1 MYLFSKNSAEIS
13 EFKCDLKEIPNITDV
28 KLIGIYP
35 QTESVLDVKY
45 AMLDCLVL
53 NVSGGLPNTAY
64 SVKFKIGYSDGE
76 KVIEVVIVV
85 CDEEFDPLIATAPD
99 AFMDLV
105 GTMRAGESTVSTVI
119 FSVPSDVDV
128 TNGHINWELINNA
141 GEVISSGNAFSYD
154 WDSNGINTSVSG
166 QCVIVCPSYLEPTS
180 IEQRYQ
186 IRYSLFLNESTVYYQ
201 YETLRVETNVTVPLG
216 APDMV
221 ELVGK
226 KATVSLVLPRLYEH
240 CKVTIYSNNTAI
252 TEDKVL
258 KNPQHVS
265 SGWLYS
271 ACLNTSVFPVSL
283 DSYDVVFEF
292 WDKDCEVNS
301 EACKLW
307 IINPSIRSAADD
319 VLAKI
324 QKARASLYGAMDLIF
339 TMPTVLTWMRR
350 GRDLFNGWQG
360 IFTNFTMTNAKGI
373 VREYWLLCSEMGAL
387 EAQFIAEG
395 EKAFDFS
402 GAAISLNVDRT
413 GMLQTMIDAIRSNL
427 DQNLKPIK
435 QVMTQKGY
443 TSGDGAGTDGN
454 GGISTSIRALG
465 AVGISITPAS
475 AWGRFYPGYLVGN
488 AWR

>member
-13 EFKCDLKEIPNITDV
+13 EFKCDLKEIPNITKV
-28 KLIGIYP
+28 KLMGIYP
-35 QTESVLDVKY
+35 STDTPLDVKY

-53 NVSGGLPNTAY
+53 NVSGGQPNTTY
-64 SVKFKIGYSDGE
+64 SIKFKVSYSEGE
-76 KVIEVVIVV
+76 KVVEVVVVV
-85 CDEEFDPLIATAPD
+85 CDEEFEPLISTAPD

-105 GTMRAGESTVSTVI
+105 GTMRAGESTVSTVVFNI
-119 FSVPSDVDV
+119 PADVEV
-128 TNGHINWELINNA
+128 SEGYISWELINNS
-141 GEVISSGNAFSYD
+141 GEILSNGNAFSYD
-154 WDSNGINTSVSG
+154 WDSNGVNTSVSG

-186 IRYSLFLNESTVYYQ
+186 IRYTLFLKDNTYYQ

-216 APDMV
+216 AADMV

-226 KATVSLVLPRLYEH
+226 KATVSIVLPKLYEN
-240 CKVTIYSNNTAI
+240 CTVTIYSNNTAI
-252 TEDKVL
+252 TEQKVL
-258 KNPQHVS
+258 RDPQHVS

-292 WDKDCEVNS
+292 WDKECDVNS

-319 VLAKI
+319 ILAKI
-324 QKARASLYGAMDLIF
+324 QKARASLYGAPDLIF

-360 IFTNFTMTNAKGI
+360 VFTNFTMTNAKGI
-373 VREYWLLCSEMGAL
+373 IREYWLLCSEMGAL
-387 EAQFIAEG
+387 EAQYMAEG

-413 GMLQTMIDAIRSNL
+413 GMLQTMIDSIKGNL

-443 TSGDGAGTDGN
+443 TSGDGSGTDGN
-454 GGISTSIRALG
+454 GGIATSIRALG
-465 AVGISITPAS
+465 AVGLSITPAS
-475 AWGRFYPGYLVGN
+475 AWGRFYPGYLVGR
-488 AWR
+488 AWV